1 MPGGEGDDMAE
12 SGTSQELTAE
22 LVTGR
27 VLPQSPVISPDG
39 QRVAYLVVPTCEP
52 GPRAGRDIELRV
64 APADGGGPEV
74 RLAGPAA
81 GLRCP
86 RWAPGSDAVYV
97 LAGGELRQIGLDGA
111 ARTMLTWGGEVSAQ
125 LPLAGGAQVALLAAD
140 EPDAESARRAAAGD
154 DAMVWGERDGGHRL
168 RLLELATGKLTTVA
182 GLGTRHVTEVTQR
195 PDGGPLAVLTW
206 ACPQDEPGAF
216 TARLHAVDPGT
227 GAVTELGPT
236 PLEAQSLGW
245 WQAADGW
252 HLAYIAVTPPGA
264 VGGMAVFDVAVPEGS
279 GPGEPGGHQNLT
291 AGLDR
296 CVLGLAQAGGALLA
310 LFAAGLD
317 TAVARLDPVE
327 CRFAEVSLRRGS
339 ADSLSASADG
349 ATIAARLSAGTES
362 PDVWAGP
369 PGGPLA
375 RISDTCPGLR
385 TVRWGEQQRVSWRA
399 ADGLELDGL
408 LVLPPGRSHADGPFP
423 LVMIVHGG
431 PYSRYCDQLTLAWVP
446 SGQWLAAAGFAAF
459 LPNPRGSSGRG
470 HEFAATVAG
479 AVGQDEWTD
488 LLSGIDHLVQA
499 GIADPGR
506 LGIAGWSHGG
516 FMAAW
521 AVGQTTRFRAAL
533 MGAGI
538 ADWGMQVGYGEFG
551 RQEAD
556 LGGSAGWESPGPHR
570 HDQLSPIGYVSRAST
585 PVLILH
591 GEQDTNVPVGQ
602 AVYFQRALSEFGVE
616 HELVIYPR
624 EGHGCTE
631 RAHQA
636 DVLERTRAWFTRWL
650 R

>member
-1 MPGGEGDDMAE
+1 MGDN
-12 SGTSQELTAE
+12 SKRLTAE

-27 VLPQSPVISPDG
+27 VLPRSPVISPDG
-39 QRVAYLVVPTCEP
+39 QRVAYLVIPTCEP
-52 GPRAGRDIELRV
+52 GPRAGRDVELR
-64 APADGGGPEV
+64 AATADGGGPAV
-74 RLAGPAA
+74 RLAGPAR
-81 GLRCP
+81 GLSCP

-97 LAGGELRQIGLDGA
+97 LHGGELRLIGLDGA
-111 ARTMLTWGGEVSAQ
+111 ARTMLTWGGAVSAQ
-125 LPLAGGAQVALLAAD
+125 RPLAGGAQVAVLAAD
-140 EPDAESARRAAAGD
+140 EPDAQSARRAAAGD
-154 DAMVWGERDGGHRL
+154 DAMVWSERDGGHRL
-168 RLLELATGKLTTVA
+168 RLLDLVTGKLAVVA
-182 GLGTRHVTEVTQR
+182 GLGDRHVTEVVQR
-195 PDGGPLAVLTW
+195 PGGGPLGVVTW
-206 ACPQDEPGAF
+206 ARPEDEPGAY

-227 GAVTELGPT
+227 GAVTDLGAAPIG
-236 PLEAQSLGW
+236 AGSLAW

-252 HLAYIAVTPPGA
+252 HLAYIAITPPGS
-264 VGGMAVFDVAVPEGS
+264 VGGTAVFDVPVPDGA
-279 GPGEPGGHQNLT
+279 GEPGGHQNLT

-296 CVLGLAQAGGALLA
+296 CPKELAQAGGALLA
-310 LFAAGLD
+310 LFSVGLD
-317 TAVARLDPVE
+317 TAVARLDPE
-327 CRFAEVSLRRGS
+327 RRRFAEVSLRRGN

-349 ATIAARLSAGTES
+349 ARIAARMSAGTE
-362 PDVWAGP
+362 PLDVWAGP

-375 RISDTCPGLR
+375 RISETSPGLR
-385 TVRWGEQQRVSWRA
+385 GVRWGDQQRVSWKA

-408 LVLPPGRSHADGPFP
+408 LVLPPGRGRADGPFP

-431 PYSRYCDQLTLAWVP
+431 PYGRYSDELTLSWGP
-446 SGQWLAAAGFAAF
+446 SGQWLAAAGFAVF

-470 HEFAATVAG
+470 HEFAAKVAG

-488 LLSGIDHLVQA
+488 LLSGLDHLVEA
-499 GIADPGR
+499 GVADPGR

-521 AVGQTTRFRAAL
+521 AVGQTDRFRAAV

-538 ADWGMQVGYGEFG
+538 ADWGLQVGYGELG

-556 LGGSAGWESPGPHR
+556 LGGSTGWESPGPHR
-570 HDQLSPIGYVSRAST
+570 HDRLSPVGYASRAAT

-591 GEQDTNVPVGQ
+591 GERDTNVPVGQ
-602 AVYFQRALSEFGVE
+602 AVYFHRALSEFGVE

-624 EGHGCTE
+624 EGHGFTE

-650 R
+650 G